1 MCYILIISL
10 IKWFTAKPLLDY
22 IIKNLTENG
31 MKNVER
37 CVCKSYN
44 EIESKVT
51 SLLRD
56 MTSKG
61 DRFLSIYYLLKYIF

>member
-1 MCYILIISL
+1 
-10 IKWFTAKPLLDY
+10 
-22 IIKNLTENG
+22 